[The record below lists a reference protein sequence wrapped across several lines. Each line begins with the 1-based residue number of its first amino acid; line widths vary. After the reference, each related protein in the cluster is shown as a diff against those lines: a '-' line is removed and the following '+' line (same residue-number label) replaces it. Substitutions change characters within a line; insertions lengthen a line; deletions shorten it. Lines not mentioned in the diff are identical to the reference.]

1 MTTIKVK
8 KSPSPALAA
17 ALLVACGV
25 MVFSFFII
33 TLLAPFDNPN
43 ITPAYFWRTVWDEG
57 FHRHCGP
64 GPLQVFDFDCR
75 TANLRGWLAWPPF
88 YLRLCLFFG
97 CTIIAATLAAIW
109 SWKHT
114 SPRETVRTIRGL
126 WPKFGAEGRASL
138 RKAVAVTGIPQPDSL
153 WLAPYVQ
160 LTPVAEASNI
170 LVIGDQGSGK
180 SAVIRGWAEQ
190 ILARGERSIIH
201 DAKGDILACAPI
213 DEILLVAPH
222 DARGWTWDIGRDVIN
237 AQGAREVA
245 EKLVP
250 SGSELESM
258 WSNGAKAILSGAI
271 EALQRERKTDW
282 GWADLFKFVFKSP
295 KELRAALEA
304 AHSPSVHLIEI
315 DADGVANRTTLS
327 LMLTLWVAALTTI
340 RPLAQA
346 EASNKECSFSVRDW
360 LSEQSRLPRTIIL
373 QHNAEYPLL
382 STAISGLL
390 VDVVCGKLLSP
401 STPKRDCPWLHL
413 ILDEL
418 PVLGRLEQFPKLL
431 NVGREKGVAAIV
443 ATQDWEQI
451 LKLYQRYDAATL
463 EARFKIKVVCRLGTS
478 ETRERVVSKY
488 AGRRTIETWVATS
501 RDKPE
506 KIRHEN
512 EIDVIEPNY
521 LDDELGVR
529 IVDGFLVVRTLVFGL
544 GNPAVVETPFTQ
556 WRKRREAYRDAAWA
570 KTSA

>member
-1 MTTIKVK
+1 MATIKVR
-8 KSPSPALAA
+8 KSPGPALAA

-25 MVFSFFII
+25 MIVSFFIMG
-33 TLLAPFDNPN
+33 LLAPFADPN
-43 ITPAYFWRTVWDEG
+43 ITPAYFWKTVWNDG
-57 FHRHCGP
+57 FLRYCGT
-64 GPLQVFDFDCR
+64 GLQAFNLECR
-75 TANLRGWLAWPPF
+75 TANIRAWLIWPPF
-88 YLRLCLFFG
+88 SLRLGTFLG
-97 CTIIAATLAAIW
+97 GTMIAAILAAIW

-114 SPRETVRTIRGL
+114 SPKETVRTIRGPCPL
-126 WPKFGAEGRASL
+126 FGAEGRAAL
-138 RKAVAVTGIPQPDSL
+138 RKAIAVSGAPQPDSL
-153 WLAPYVQ
+153 WLAPHVQ
-160 LTPVAEASNI
+160 LTPVAEATNI

-190 ILARGERSIIH
+190 ILARQERSIIH

-213 DEILLVAPH
+213 DRILLVAPH
-222 DARGWTWDIGRDVIN
+222 DATGWNWDIGRDVTN

-245 EKLVP
+245 DKLVP
-250 SGSELESM
+250 SGLELESM

-282 GWADLFKFVFKSP
+282 RWADLFQFVFKSP

-304 AHSPSVHLIEI
+304 ARAPSAHLIEL
-315 DADGVANRTTLS
+315 DDEGAANRTTLS
-327 LMLTLWVAALTTI
+327 LMLALWVAALSTI

-346 EASNKECSFSVRDW
+346 EASNKERRFSVNDW
-360 LSEQSRLPRTIIL
+360 LSDRSSLPRTIIL

-382 STAISGLL
+382 STAISALL

-401 STPKRDCPWLHL
+401 SAPKRDRPWLHL

-431 NVGREKGVAAIV
+431 NVGREKGAAAIV

-451 LKLYQRYDAATL
+451 QKLYQQHDAATL
-463 EARFKIKVVCRLGTS
+463 EARFKVKVVCRLGIS
-478 ETRERVVSKY
+478 ETRDRVVSKY
-488 AGRRTIETWVATS
+488 AGRRTIETWVVAKKDRS
-501 RDKPE
+501 E
-506 KIRHEN
+506 KTRHES

-529 IVDGFLVVRTLVFGL
+529 VVDGFLVVRILVFGL
-544 GNPAVVETPFTQ
+544 GNPAVVEIPFTQ
-556 WRKRREAYRDAAWA
+556 WRKRREAYTAAAWA
-570 KTSA
+570 KAAA

>member
-1 MTTIKVK
+1 MTTIKVR
-8 KSPSPALAA
+8 KSTGPALAA

-25 MVFSFFII
+25 MIISFFIMG
-33 TLLAPFDNPN
+33 LLAPFEDPN
-43 ITPAYFWRTVWDEG
+43 VTAAYFWKTVWNDG
-57 FHRHCGP
+57 FLRYCGT
-64 GPLQVFDFDCR
+64 GLQAFNLECH
-75 TANLRGWLAWPPF
+75 TANIRAWLVWPPF
-88 YLRLCLFFG
+88 SLRLGIFLG
-97 CTIIAATLAAIW
+97 GTMIAAILAAIW

-114 SPRETVRTIRGL
+114 SPKETVRTIRGP
-126 WPKFGAEGRASL
+126 WPLFGAEGQAAL
-138 RKAVAVTGIPQPDSL
+138 RKAIAVSGAPQPDSL
-153 WLAPYVQ
+153 WLAPHVQ
-160 LTPVAEASNI
+160 LTPVAEAANI

-190 ILARGERSIIH
+190 ILARQERSIIH

-213 DEILLVAPH
+213 DRILLVAPH
-222 DARGWTWDIGRDVIN
+222 DARGWNWDIGRDVTN

-245 EKLVP
+245 DKLMP
-250 SGSELESM
+250 SGLELESM

-295 KELRAALEA
+295 KELRAPLEA
-304 AHSPSVHLIEI
+304 ARAPSAHLIEL
-315 DADGVANRTTLS
+315 DDEGAANRTTLS
-327 LMLTLWVAALTTI
+327 LMLTLWVAALSTI

-346 EASNKECSFSVRDW
+346 EAANKERRFSVNDW
-360 LSEQSRLPRTIIL
+360 LSDQSSLPRTIIL

-382 STAISGLL
+382 STAISALL

-401 STPKRDCPWLHL
+401 SAPKRDRPWLHL

-431 NVGREKGVAAIV
+431 NVGREKGAAAIV

-451 LKLYQRYDAATL
+451 QKLYQQHDAATL
-463 EARFKIKVVCRLGTS
+463 EARFKVKVVCRLGIS
-478 ETRERVVSKY
+478 ETRDRVVSKY
-488 AGRRTIETWVATS
+488 AGRRTIETWVVATKN
-501 RDKPE
+501 KPE
-506 KIRHEN
+506 KSRQES

-529 IVDGFLVVRTLVFGL
+529 VVDGFLVVRVLVFGL
-544 GNPAVVETPFTQ
+544 GNPAVVEIPFTQ
-556 WRKRREAYRDAAWA
+556 WRKRREAYQAAAWA
-570 KTSA
+570 KAAA

>member
-1 MTTIKVK
+1 MTGIKLK
-8 KSPSPALAA
+8 KSTGPALAA
-17 ALLVACGV
+17 ALLAACGV
-25 MVFSFFII
+25 MIFSFFII
-33 TLLAPFDNPN
+33 ALLAPFASPN
-43 ITPAYFWRTVWDEG
+43 ITPAYFWRTVWDDG
-57 FHRHCGP
+57 FQRYCGP
-64 GPLQVFDFDCR
+64 GPLQVFNLDCR
-75 TANLRGWLAWPPF
+75 TANLRAWLAWPPF
-88 YLRLCLFFG
+88 YVRLYLFLG
-97 CTIIAATLAAIW
+97 CSMIAAFLAAIW

-114 SPRETVRTIRGL
+114 SPKETVRTIRGP
-126 WPKFGAEGRASL
+126 WPIFGAQGRISL
-138 RKAVAVTGIPQPDSL
+138 RNAIAVTGAAQPDSL

-170 LVIGDQGSGK
+170 LVVGDQGSGK
-180 SAVIRGWAEQ
+180 SAMIRGWAEQ
-190 ILARGERSIIH
+190 ILVRGGRSIIH
-201 DAKGDILACAPI
+201 DAKGDVLSCAPI
-213 DEILLVAPH
+213 DRILLVAPH
-222 DARGWTWDIGRDVIN
+222 DARGWTWDIGRDVTN

-250 SGSELESM
+250 SGPELESM
-258 WSNGAKAILSGAI
+258 WSNGAKAILSGTI

-295 KELRAALEA
+295 KELRAALEVA
-304 AHSPSVHLIEI
+304 RAPSAHLIEL
-315 DADGVANRTTLS
+315 DDDGAANRTTLS

-346 EASNKECSFSVRDW
+346 EASSNERRFSVGDW
-360 LSEQSRLPRTIIL
+360 LSEQSGLPRTIVL

-401 STPKRDCPWLHL
+401 SMPKRDRPWLHL

-431 NVGREKGVAAIV
+431 NVGREKGAAAIV

-451 LKLYQRYDAATL
+451 LKLYQQHDAATL
-463 EARFKIKVVCRLGTS
+463 EARFKIKVVCKLGIS
-478 ETRERVVSKY
+478 ETRERVVCKY
-488 AGRRTIETWVATS
+488 AGRRTIETWVAAS

-506 KIRHEN
+506 KIRQEN
-512 EIDVIEPNY
+512 EIDVIAPNY
-521 LDDELGVR
+521 LDNELGVR
-529 IVDGFLVVRTLVFGL
+529 IVDGVLAVRALVFGL
-544 GNPAVVETPFTQ
+544 GNPAVVETPFTH

-570 KTSA
+570 KTGA

>member
-1 MTTIKVK
+1 MPTIKVT
-8 KSPSPALAA
+8 KSAGPALTT
-17 ALLVACGV
+17 ALLVASLV
-25 MVFSFFII
+25 MIFSFVVIDR
-33 TLLAPFDNPN
+33 LAPFADPN
-43 ITPAYFWRTVWDEG
+43 ITPGYFYRTVWDQG
-57 FHRHCGP
+57 FLRYCGP
-64 GPLQVFDFDCR
+64 GLQAFNLDCR
-75 TANLRGWLAWPPF
+75 TANLRAWLAWPPF
-88 YLRLCLFFG
+88 SLRLCVLLG
-97 CTIIAATLAAIW
+97 GTIIAAVLAAIW

-114 SPRETVRTIRGL
+114 SPRETVRTIRGP
-126 WPKFGAEGRASL
+126 WPLFGADGRASL
-138 RKAVAVTGIPQPDSL
+138 RKAIAVTGVSPPDSL
-153 WLAPYVQ
+153 WLVPHVQ
-160 LTPVAEASNI
+160 LTPVVEAANI

-190 ILARGERSIIH
+190 ILGRDERSIIH
-201 DAKGDILACAPI
+201 DAKGDVLACAPI
-213 DEILLVAPH
+213 DKILLVAPH
-222 DARGWTWDIGRDVIN
+222 DARGWTWDIGRDVTN

-271 EALQRERKTDW
+271 EALQRQCKTDW
-282 GWADLFKFVFKSP
+282 GWGDLFQFVFKSP

-304 AHSPSVHLIEI
+304 ARAPSAHLIEL
-315 DADGVANRTTLS
+315 DEDGVANRTTLS

-346 EASNKECSFSVRDW
+346 EASSNERRFSVRDW
-360 LSEQSRLPRTIIL
+360 LSEPSSLPRTIIL

-401 STPKRDCPWLHL
+401 SAPKRDRPWLHL

-431 NVGREKGVAAIV
+431 NVGREKGAAAIV
-443 ATQDWEQI
+443 ATQDWEQM
-451 LKLYQRYDAATL
+451 LKLYRQHDAASL
-463 EARFKIKVVCRLGTS
+463 EARFKIKLVCRLGIS
-478 ETRERVVSKY
+478 ETRERVVNKY
-488 AGRRTIETWVATS
+488 AGRRTIETWVAAS
-501 RDKPE
+501 KDKPE
-506 KIRHEN
+506 KIRHES

-529 IVDGFLVVRTLVFGL
+529 VVDGFLVVRVLVFGL
-544 GNPAVVETPFTQ
+544 GNPAIVEIPFTQ
-556 WRKRREAYRDAAWA
+556 WRKRRGAYNAAAWA
-570 KTSA
+570 LTAT

>member
-8 KSPSPALAA
+8 KSLAPASAA
-17 ALLVACGV
+17 ALLVACSV
-25 MVFSFFII
+25 MVMSFII
-33 TLLAPFDNPN
+33 IALLAPFENPN
-43 ITPAYFWRTVWDEG
+43 ITAAYFWRTVWVEG
-57 FHRHCGP
+57 FHRYCGP
-64 GPLQVFDFDCR
+64 GPLQVFDLDCR
-75 TANLRGWLAWPPF
+75 TANLRGWLAWSPF
-88 YLRLCLFFG
+88 YLRLSLFFG
-97 CTIIAATLAAIW
+97 GPTIAAILAAVW

-114 SPRETVRTIRGL
+114 SPKETARTIRGP
-126 WPKFGAEGRASL
+126 WPIFGEQGRVAL
-138 RKAVAVTGIPQPDSL
+138 RKTIAITGAPQPDSL

-160 LTPVAEASNI
+160 LTPAAEAGNI
-170 LVIGDQGSGK
+170 LVVGDQGSGK

-190 ILARGERSIIH
+190 VLARGERSIIH

-213 DEILLVAPH
+213 DKILLVAPH
-222 DARGWTWDIGRDVIN
+222 DARGWTWDIGRDVTN

-245 EKLVP
+245 EKLLP

-282 GWADLFKFVFKSP
+282 GWTDLFKFVFKSP
-295 KELRAALEA
+295 KELRTALEA
-304 AHSPSVHLIEI
+304 AHAPSAHLIEL
-315 DADGVANRTTLS
+315 DDDGVANRTTLS

-346 EASNKECSFSVRDW
+346 DASNRDRRFSVRDW
-360 LSEQSRLPRTIIL
+360 LSEQSGLPRTIIL

-382 STAISGLL
+382 STAIGGLL

-401 STPKRDCPWLHL
+401 SMPKRDRPWLHL

-431 NVGREKGVAAIV
+431 NVGREKGAAAIV

-451 LKLYQRYDAATL
+451 LKLYRQHDAATL
-463 EARFKIKVVCRLGTS
+463 EARFKIKVVCKLGIS
-478 ETRERVVSKY
+478 ETRDRVVSKY
-488 AGRRTIETWVATS
+488 AGRRTVETWVVAQK
-501 RDKPE
+501 DKPE
-506 KIRHEN
+506 KIRHES

-529 IVDGFLVVRTLVFGL
+529 VVDGILVVRALVFGL
-544 GNPAVVETPFTQ
+544 GNPVVVDVPFTQ

-570 KTSA
+570 KASA